1 MDDAGTEIRVVEED
15 LLARIVFLVASSIA
29 LFEGFTGWAVAVRVE
44 VVFEVPADLLGLL
57 GSFLGFHDSLLTKLQ
72 RLLHVCGAL
81 AVENPAAYSAFS
93 S

>member
-44 VVFEVPADLLGLL
+44 VVFEVPADLLVG
-57 GSFLGFHDSLLTKLQ
+57 
-72 RLLHVCGAL
+72 CL
-81 AVENPAAYSAFS
+81 AVFLDFMTAC
-93 S
+93 